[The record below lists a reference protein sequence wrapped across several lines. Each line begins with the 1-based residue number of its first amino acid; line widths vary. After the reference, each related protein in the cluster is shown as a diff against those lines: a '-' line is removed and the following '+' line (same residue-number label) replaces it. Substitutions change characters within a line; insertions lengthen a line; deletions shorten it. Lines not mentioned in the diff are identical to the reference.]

1 MPTTARK
8 KCIIMHSISGTV
20 KNYAARSIEVSRPG
34 IPFEVDGEFLGLSP
48 LKATIN
54 PWSLKILQQP

>member
-1 MPTTARK
+1 
-8 KCIIMHSISGTV
+8 V

-54 PWSLKILQQP
+54 PRSLKILQQP